1 MRYITKQ
8 PKLRTPL
15 IFMVMIIL
23 AILTGCSRDDPKKAR
38 AEDPKKAPVPV
49 TVAAAEE
56 KSVPIELRAVGNV
69 RAFSTVS
76 VKAQVGGELIAVHF
90 KEGQEVKC
98 GDLLFTIDP
107 APFESRLKQA
117 EANLAKH
124 QAELQNAQKQVER
137 YGSVVKKGYVSKEN
151 YDQVSTDAIALEAG
165 VLADKAA
172 VENAKLDLKDCF
184 IRSPITGYTGEL
196 KVHRGNLIKAND
208 NDRPMVTINQTSPI
222 YLAFSVPERNL
233 PEVKRHMKTRKL
245 DVLAEVPGMEARPL
259 RGELASIDNTVDPGT
274 GTIQLKAMFPN
285 RDTSLW
291 PGQFVNVTLT
301 LGKQDAAVI
310 VPSHTVQAGQQ
321 GPFVFV
327 VRPDLIAEVRLIVVG
342 RTLGEKTVI
351 DKGIKPGEWIVTD
364 GHLKLF
370 PGAKVKLVRGVE

>member
-8 PKLRTPL
+8 PKLRIPF

-23 AILTGCSRDDPKKAR
+23 AMLTGCSRDDPKKAR
-38 AEDPKKAPVPV
+38 AEDPKKAPVPI

-56 KSVPIELRAVGNV
+56 RSVPIELRAVGNV
-69 RAFSTVS
+69 KAFSTVT
-76 VKAQVGGELIAVHF
+76 VKAQVGGELVTVHF
-90 KEGQEVKC
+90 KEGQKVNA
-98 GDLLFTIDP
+98 GDLLFTVDP
-107 APFESRLKQA
+107 APFEARLRQT
-117 EANLAKH
+117 EANLAKQ

-151 YDQVSTDAIALEAG
+151 YDQVSTDAMALEAS

-172 VENAKLDLKDCF
+172 VENAKLDLKNCF

-222 YLAFSVPERNL
+222 YLAFSIPERNL

-245 DVLAEVPGMEARPL
+245 DVLAEVPGTEARPL
-259 RGELASIDNTVDPGT
+259 RGELASIDNAVDTGT
-274 GTIQLKAMFPN
+274 GTIQLKAMFLN
-285 RDTSLW
+285 QDTSLW

-342 RTLGEKTVI
+342 RTFGEKTVI

-370 PGAKVKLVRGVE
+370 PGAKVKLVKGVE

>member
-222 YLAFSVPERNL
+222 YLAFSVSERNL

-285 RDTSLW
+285 RDTILW

-370 PGAKVKLVRGVE
+370 PGAKVKLVKGVE

>member
-23 AILTGCSRDDPKKAR
+23 AMLTGCSRDDPKKAR
-38 AEDPKKAPVPV
+38 AEDPKKAPVPI

-56 KSVPIELRAVGNV
+56 RSVPIELRAVGNV
-69 RAFSTVS
+69 KAFSTVT
-76 VKAQVGGELIAVHF
+76 VKAQVGGELVTVHF
-90 KEGQEVKC
+90 KEGQKVNA

-107 APFESRLKQA
+107 APFEARLRQT

-124 QAELQNAQKQVER
+124 QAESQNAKKQVER
-137 YGSVVKKGYVSKEN
+137 YASVTKKGYVSEES
-151 YDQVSTDAIALEAG
+151 YDQVRTNAVVLEAS

-172 VENAKLDLKDCF
+172 VESTKLDLKDCF

-222 YLAFSVPERNL
+222 YLAFSIPERNL
-233 PEVKRHMKTRKL
+233 PEVKRYIKTQKL
-245 DVLAEVPGMEARPL
+245 EVLAEVPGMEARPL
-259 RGELASIDNTVDPGT
+259 RGELASIDNAVDTGT
-274 GTIQLKAMFPN
+274 GTIQLKAIFPN
-285 RDTSLW
+285 QDTSLW
-291 PGQFVNVTLT
+291 PGQFINVILT
-301 LGKQDAAVI
+301 LGRQDGAVI
-310 VPSHTVQAGQQ
+310 IPSHAVQAGQQ
-321 GPFVFV
+321 GPFVYV
-327 VRPDLIAEVRLIVVG
+327 VRPDLIAEVRPIVVG
-342 RTLGEKTVI
+342 RTFGEKTVI
-351 DKGIKPGEWIVTD
+351 DKGIKPGERIVTD

-370 PGAKVKLVRGVE
+370 PGAKVKLVKGVE

>member
-15 IFMVMIIL
+15 IFMAVIIL
-23 AILTGCSRDDPKKAR
+23 AILTGCSRDGSKEAR
-38 AEDPKKAPVPV
+38 AEDPRKAPVPV
-49 TVAAAEE
+49 TIVAAEE

-107 APFESRLKQA
+107 APFEAHLKQA

-172 VENAKLDLKDCF
+172 VENAKLDLKYCY

-222 YLAFSVPERNL
+222 YLAFSIPERNL

-274 GTIQLKAMFPN
+274 GTIQLKAIFPN

-310 VPSHTVQAGQQ
+310 VPSHAVQAGQQ

-370 PGAKVKLVRGVE
+370 PGAKVKLVKGVE